1 MPVHRSRRFKV
12 VVNHEEQL
20 RVLRDDDATPEGW
33 QDLGA
38 RESKEDLLSWLR
50 ELWRARG
57 RSNESLDERL
67 HEILGEEHTD
77 RDVDEHVPR
86 R

>member
-1 MPVHRSRRFKV
+1 MESQRRPGFKV

-20 RVLRDDDATPEGW
+20 RVLRGDDDTPAGW

-38 RESKEDLLSWLR
+38 KESREDLLTWLR